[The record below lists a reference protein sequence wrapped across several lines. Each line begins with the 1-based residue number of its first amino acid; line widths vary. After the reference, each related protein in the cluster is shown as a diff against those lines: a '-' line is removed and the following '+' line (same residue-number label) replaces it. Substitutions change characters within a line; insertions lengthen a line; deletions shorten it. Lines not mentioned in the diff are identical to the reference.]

1 MNTVPPPVADSALFT
16 FVTCKCNVSFAKCFE
31 NFGNH
36 LPQGHAGRI
45 CPTSCGVAFAPTSVG
60 GRGECDP
67 RVGANVTSAF
77 VWQAQKFQ
85 SLEMIVSTSESHVH
99 VLRWKIA
106 FKQLQD
112 AGIFVVTS
120 ISINLPHAL
129 EVSSKTLWMLRC
141 NITSISSNAKMLW
154 MLRSNIYFNQFPRRS
169 GCYVPTSISINFLDA
184 LDATL

>member
-1 MNTVPPPVADSALFT
+1 MFHIFSHG
-16 FVTCKCNVSFAKCFE
+16 NVSK
-31 NFGNH
+31 G
-36 LPQGHAGRI
+36 
-45 CPTSCGVAFAPTSVG
+45 TWVAFAPTSVG

-67 RVGANVTSAF
+67 CFCVAGAI
-77 VWQAQKFQ
+77 VWEPRND
-85 SLEMIVSTSESHVH
+85 LITSESHFH
-99 VLRWKIA
+99 VLCWKIA
-106 FKQLQD
+106 FKQRQD
-112 AGIFVVTS
+112 VGIFVVTS

>member
-1 MNTVPPPVADSALFT
+1 MIMYGMGVA
-16 FVTCKCNVSFAKCFE
+16 FA
-31 NFGNH
+31 
-36 LPQGHAGRI
+36 
-45 CPTSCGVAFAPTSVG
+45 PTSCGVAFAPTSVG

-67 RVGANVTSAF
+67 KVGANVTSAF

-85 SLEMIVSTSESHVH
+85 SLEMIFSTSESHVH
-99 VLRWKIA
+99 VLRWKIS

-141 NITSISSNAKMLW
+141 NIHLNQ
-154 MLRSNIYFNQFPRRS
+154 LRRRS
-169 GCYVPTSISINFLDA
+169 GCYVA
-184 LDATL
+184 A